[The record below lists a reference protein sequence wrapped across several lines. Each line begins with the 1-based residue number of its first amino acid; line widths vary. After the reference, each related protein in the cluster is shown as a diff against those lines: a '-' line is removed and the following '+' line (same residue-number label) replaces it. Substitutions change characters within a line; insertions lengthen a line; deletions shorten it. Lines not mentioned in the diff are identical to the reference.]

1 MLAAFCVECEMFESK
16 LSAYSSFR
24 KLLRENIKYDI
35 VKSVV
40 SEMEERGEL
49 APMDPSADNAF
60 NLHSQSIKLLRGKV
74 EDRMPKKEAE
84 EAASEDM
91 MSLLSN
97 KQAAWETNYRGMRTL
112 NYQLTISV
120 EDKSDRE
127 FFVFSPTSSYMRDLE
142 SDTQISVMHKN
153 DQDSCAAEL
162 VISSLNLSEPARFIR
177 TLSDLEQYFLHMGSV
192 EEEDGDLHLIVKS
205 ENLTN
210 LLEQFETK
218 QKCKVTVISK
228 LDQDSPYVYCS
239 LEPESEWN
247 TTLPICKKEEV
258 EYYEPGVDD
267 IKGIKVKETLNYL
280 KKEDKRSRK
289 NHNPDE
295 IIDGKPK
302 WSEMKFV
309 RKRRRSNGEDI
320 EHEDSFDFD
329 RLNPHRTFVQE
340 FEDQLDNTD
349 WVYNNTVLKM
359 MSDLNSETLVTLGDA
374 RLPPEAGANIFQ

>member
-1 MLAAFCVECEMFESK
+1 M
-16 LSAYSSFR
+16 
-24 KLLRENIKYDI
+24 I
-35 VKSVV
+35 
-40 SEMEERGEL
+40 
-49 APMDPSADNAF
+49 
-60 NLHSQSIKLLRGKV
+60 
-74 EDRMPKKEAE
+74 
-84 EAASEDM
+84 
-91 MSLLSN
+91 
-97 KQAAWETNYRGMRTL
+97 
-112 NYQLTISV
+112 
-120 EDKSDRE
+120 
-127 FFVFSPTSSYMRDLE
+127 
-142 SDTQISVMHKN
+142 HKN
-153 DQDSCAAEL
+153 NQDSCAAKI
-162 VISSLNLSEPARFIR
+162 VISSPDLSETARFIR
-177 TLSDLEQYFLHMGSV
+177 NLSDLKQIFLHMGSV
-192 EEEDGDLHLIVKS
+192 EE
-205 ENLTN
+205 
-210 LLEQFETK
+210 
-218 QKCKVTVISK
+218 
-228 LDQDSPYVYCS
+228 
-239 LEPESEWN
+239 
-247 TTLPICKKEEV
+247 

>member
-1 MLAAFCVECEMFESK
+1 M
-16 LSAYSSFR
+16 
-24 KLLRENIKYDI
+24 
-35 VKSVV
+35 
-40 SEMEERGEL
+40 
-49 APMDPSADNAF
+49 
-60 NLHSQSIKLLRGKV
+60 
-74 EDRMPKKEAE
+74 
-84 EAASEDM
+84 
-91 MSLLSN
+91 
-97 KQAAWETNYRGMRTL
+97 
-112 NYQLTISV
+112 
-120 EDKSDRE
+120 
-127 FFVFSPTSSYMRDLE
+127 
-142 SDTQISVMHKN
+142 
-153 DQDSCAAEL
+153 
-162 VISSLNLSEPARFIR
+162 
-177 TLSDLEQYFLHMGSV
+177 
-192 EEEDGDLHLIVKS
+192 
-205 ENLTN
+205 
-210 LLEQFETK
+210 
-218 QKCKVTVISK
+218 ISK

-267 IKGIKVKETLNYL
+267 IKEIKVKETLNYL
-280 KKEDKRSRK
+280 KKEDNRSRK

-359 MSDLNSETLVTLGDA
+359 MSDLNSESRRGLTVKKTGCLGDK
-374 RLPPEAGANIFQ
+374 